1 MGDITKIKDIPAN
14 ITTALE
20 AIVKFSKYL
29 VIPTAVTTFLP
40 DPWLQHMNLLSIKN
54 SSFGMWISVVFWIC
68 ISVVMIDLLQKLITI
83 LASFYNS
90 KRLKK
95 HLAKNME
102 NLTDTEKD
110 IVYKIFVNDKYE
122 FNVLRDA
129 AGIKLKNQGII
140 FHSEVGDILTG
151 FSCGL
156 QPIVREYLRENP
168 NYLKN
173 HVKLRKESVLTELG
187 KLKKN
192 MPDANRI
199 DFDSMI
205 KKENIERLEKIVE
218 EYDNF
223 LEKKI

>member
-1 MGDITKIKDIPAN
+1 MGDITKIKDIPAS

-40 DPWLQHMNLLSIKN
+40 DPWLQHMSLLSIKN

-68 ISVVMIDLLQKLITI
+68 ISVVIIDLLQKLITI

-95 HLAKNME
+95 YLAKKME
-102 NLTDTEKD
+102 DLTDTEKD
-110 IVYKIFVNDKYE
+110 IVYKIFVHDKYK
-122 FNVLRDA
+122 FNVLGDA
-129 AGIKLKNQGII
+129 AVTKLKNQGII

-156 QPIVREYLRENP
+156 QPIVREYLIENP

-173 HVKLRKESVLTELG
+173 HVKLRKESILTELEE
-187 KLKKN
+187 LKKN
-192 MPDANRI
+192 MPDVNRI
-199 DFDSMI
+199 DYDSML
-205 KKENIERLEKIVE
+205 KRDNIERLEKIVE

-223 LEKKI
+223 IEKKI